1 VQETT
6 KQQLLRRAG
15 TLLGRESLASDMG
28 VSPDQL
34 DAWINGDA
42 TMPDR
47 QLIKLAKILDQHAN
61 KNNS

>member
-1 VQETT
+1 MQETT

-15 TLLGRESLASDMG
+15 TLLGRESLANDLG
-28 VSPDQL
+28 VPPAQL
-34 DAWINGDA
+34 DAWINGDS

-47 QLIKLAKILDQHAN
+47 QLIRLAKILDQHAN

>member
-1 VQETT
+1 MQETT

-15 TLLGRESLASDMG
+15 TLLGRDSLATDMG
-28 VSPDQL
+28 VSPDLL
-34 DAWINGDA
+34 DAWIKGDA

-47 QLIKLAKILDQHAN
+47 QLIRLAKILDQHAN